1 MKKTVIVVDD
11 EPDIVDIFSDLLGE
25 REIDVIAKGCNGKEA
40 INLWTSN
47 KPDILFIDIMM
58 PDGTGTHAI
67 KKIRKKNTNAF
78 IIAVTADDS
87 EETEEKLK
95 DLNVN
100 GIAYKPVDMDKIIE
114 MVNTK

>member
-1 MKKTVIVVDD
+1 MKKTAIVVDD
-11 EPDIVDIFSDLLGE
+11 EPDIVDIFSDLLKE

-40 INLWTSN
+40 IDLWTSN

-58 PDGTGTHAI
+58 PDGTGIHAI
-67 KKIRKKNTNAF
+67 KKIRKKNKNAF

-87 EETEEKLK
+87 GETEEKLK

-100 GIAYKPVDMDKIIE
+100 GIAYKPVDMDKIMEI
-114 MVNTK
+114 VNIK